1 VTTAVVR
8 VAVALV
14 VLVLAVA
21 VAGCG
26 DTTTTRDFRHDAASV
41 ASIAAEG
48 ALLAHEVGEQDT
60 TSAFARVHGGELGD
74 TAAELA
80 ATLRRN
86 RPLAELPVD
95 ELAALASAV
104 ARRLPLVA
112 SQPPP
117 ERAFALERQLQRL
130 AERVR
135 RLEEQT

>member
-8 VAVALV
+8 IVASLV
-14 VLVLAVA
+14 VLGVAFLA
-21 VAGCG
+21 AGCG
-26 DTTTTRDFRHDAASV
+26 NTTTARDFRHNASTV

-104 ARRLPLVA
+104 ARRLHLVA